1 MLFEKVR
8 DGEAVMNLYSQYSFI
23 SKDREIHFTRLSTPR
38 ATPSKQ
44 IEALSSVSQSDEHA
58 KM

>member
-1 MLFEKVR
+1 
-8 DGEAVMNLYSQYSFI
+8 MNLYSQCNFI
-23 SKDREIHFTRLSTPR
+23 NEDREIHFTRLSTPR

-44 IEALSSVSQSDEHA
+44 IEAVSSVSQSDENA

>member
-1 MLFEKVR
+1 MLFKKAR
-8 DGEAVMNLYSQYSFI
+8 DGEAVMILYSQCNFI
-23 SKDREIHFTRLSTPR
+23 NEEREIHFTRLSTPR

-44 IEALSSVSQSDEHA
+44 IEAVSSVSQSDENA